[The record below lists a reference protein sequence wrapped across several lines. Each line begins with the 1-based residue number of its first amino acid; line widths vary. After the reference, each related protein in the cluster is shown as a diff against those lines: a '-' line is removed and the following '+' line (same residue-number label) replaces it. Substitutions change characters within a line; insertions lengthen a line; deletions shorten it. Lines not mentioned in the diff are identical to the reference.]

1 MPFFS
6 KKYNLLKVWQKI
18 KQDAQKARAGHGGKP
33 GGKMGFEDKITAL
46 DKAATSSNPKPA
58 DVIKQAAALSKE
70 MANYG
75 AKLPPA
81 EADFAQDIVGFVKLI
96 QEIGT
101 AAAINEKEIG
111 LANKKLMAARMNIA
125 RVNQV
130 CDGVY
135 ARLQRLQKQLTAF
148 AGTPAE
154 LAALVKEITEEDIE
168 VQKLGKE
175 MGEHLNTIMDLS

>member
-1 MPFFS
+1 VPFFT

-18 KQDAQKARAGHGGKP
+18 KQDAQKARVGHGGKP

-46 DKAATSSNPKPA
+46 DKAATSSDPKPA

-70 MANYG
+70 MASYG

-81 EADFAQDIVGFVKLI
+81 EAAFAQDIVGFVKLI

-111 LANKKLMAARMNIA
+111 LANKKLLAARMNVA

-130 CDGVY
+130 CDGVH
-135 ARLQRLQKQLTAF
+135 ARLLRLQKQLVGF
-148 AGTPAE
+148 NGTEAE
-154 LAALVKEITEEDIE
+154 MKALVKEITEEDKE

-175 MGEHLNTIMDLS
+175 MGDHFAVVMELT